1 MQNKSSEKLDRW
13 GVKKMAKAK
22 RLTVREKKYR
32 AELRK
37 DMREQGLMPP
47 VKPKLNRK
55 KFVKEVHDEYSS
67 NFNSFDD
74 VYYLY
79 EAIGWMLPTGKYK
92 TTITLEEIG
101 VAKLLKIAMDIKKFH
116 KEKLKNGEKKY
127 KLDDLYK
134 TVIEPIRNL

>member
-1 MQNKSSEKLDRW
+1 MP
-13 GVKKMAKAK
+13 KAK

-37 DMREQGLMPP
+37 EMREEGILPP
-47 VKPKLNRK
+47 IKPKLNRR
-55 KFVKEVHDEYSS
+55 KFVKEVHDEYTEK
-67 NFNSFDD
+67 FNSFDD

-92 TTITLEEIG
+92 TTITPEDVG
-101 VAKLLKIAMDIKKFH
+101 VAKLLKVALEIKKFH
-116 KEKLKNGEKKY
+116 EEKREKGEKKY

-134 TVIEPIRNL
+134 TVIEPIRSM